1 MYLRAN
7 VRDSYVDQF
16 HSRFGKLVGHV
27 LGMIEEI
34 LCRIMS
40 RDTLTFAIGKEL
52 FTKYQKKS
60 GLAHLFYANLISD
73 KVILPQKRTLG
84 TGNEKIKLL
93 VVGRLTPQKGLEYL
107 VGAIEELVNKKGYNL
122 ICDVVGKGGEETGL
136 KDLIT
141 QKNLHEYFRFLDHI
155 PWGEGLFNVYQRS
168 DLFILPS
175 LTEGFPKTIFEAMA
189 FGVPVIATDVGG
201 INGIIKHKYNGI
213 LVKARST
220 SGLTAAI
227 HEICSQ
233 ESMYSKIAENGY
245 KTVRQF
251 TVEVQQHK
259 MLNIIMTHFN
269 IPKKQLAKYER

>member
-1 MYLRAN
+1 MSNYEQRHT
-7 VRDSYVDQF
+7 YVCYWKGVI
-16 HSRFGKLVGHV
+16 HKVS
-27 LGMIEEI
+27 
-34 LCRIMS
+34 
-40 RDTLTFAIGKEL
+40 
-52 FTKYQKKS
+52 KKS

-141 QKNLHEYFRFLDHI
+141 QRNLHEYFRFLDHI